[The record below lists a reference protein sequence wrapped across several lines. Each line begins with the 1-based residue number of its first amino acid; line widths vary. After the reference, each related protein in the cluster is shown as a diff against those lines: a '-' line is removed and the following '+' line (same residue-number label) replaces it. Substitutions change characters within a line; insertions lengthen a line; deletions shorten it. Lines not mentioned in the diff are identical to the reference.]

1 MKKTVI
7 ALAILAAAS
16 PAFAETSTTT
26 DCGTSPSCVSM
37 GDATSKDNT
46 VSQVNPTTA
55 SNGNDLSNDNTVKTN
70 ITGGNTTSTGGTT
83 TSTGGTN
90 TATGGTYTTGALSA
104 QGGSIGNTD
113 NASSA
118 TTGASTSSIGNT
130 STGGN
135 SLVGGTQ
142 TSSTG
147 ASTSSTGAVTVNPN
161 NTNGQSLADNSTR
174 NTTSQATGGSVG
186 NTSTGASTSSTGAVT
201 VTPTSNQNASANNS
215 AKTGSNTSTTNVDAA
230 DRSSTV
236 YQSLAYALPDMPAVV
251 ATNLATAQMTKTVG
265 VCGPLVTIR
274 RDQVTGVYQGLVFKS
289 RIDQGHDDSVE
300 AFVDN
305 DGNEQLFKVVNV
317 AGRQMLSGHQL
328 HITSAVISLGG
339 ARQLGIG
346 GGSVSSDYGQAS
358 AGSSSQTQ
366 RLVTNVQAV
375 PCVVGV
381 LEAAP
386 VNRIKG

>member
-7 ALAILAAAS
+7 ALALSLATAS
-16 PAFAETSTTT
+16 AFAETSTTT
-26 DCGTSPSCVSM
+26 NCGTSPSCVSM
-37 GDATSKDNT
+37 GDATSKDNA
-46 VSQVNPTTA
+46 VSQINPTTA

-90 TATGGTYTTGALSA
+90 TATGGTYTTGALNA
-104 QGGSIGNTD
+104 GGATVGNTD

-118 TTGASTSSIGNT
+118 TTGASSSSIGNT

-135 SLVGGTQ
+135 SLTGGTQ
-142 TSSTG
+142 TAQTG

-161 NTNGQSLADNSTR
+161 NT
-174 NTTSQATGGSVG
+174 
-186 NTSTGASTSSTGAVT
+186 
-201 VTPTSNQNASANNS
+201 SNQNAAANNS
-215 AKTGSNTSTTNVDAA
+215 AKTGSNTSSTHVDAS

-236 YQSLAYALPDMPAVV
+236 YQSLAYALPDMPSVV
-251 ATNLATAQMTKTVG
+251 ATNLATAQMAKTVG

-274 RDQVTGVYQGLVFKS
+274 RDKVTGVYQGLVFKS

-305 DGNEQLFKVVNV
+305 EGNEQLFKVVNV

-346 GGSVSSDYGQAS
+346 GGSVSSDYGQAA